1 MKYIIA
7 ALLLSISIAQSQNS
21 EIHFSVTNPID
32 IVRTSETVSIDLEGL
47 VQLYPH
53 VRGQAIAIDDRE
65 NELPSQMIDNDGDG
79 ENDEIIFQ
87 STLRPKQTR
96 DYILKIMRRRSS
108 VPMSSAFGKYMLPRE
123 DFAWENDRIAF
134 RIYGSVVAGNV
145 DNGIDVWTKRVR
157 YPIIEKW
164 YNGEEQTPPVS
175 YHTDHGEGAD
185 FFSVGKTLGGGSAGI
200 LWNGVLKQGGLFS
213 HHRIITNGP
222 IRISFEVYFPNW
234 TLDTM
239 KFLEVKRI
247 TLDAGVQLNRIDE
260 RFISNAGLKT
270 LTIAAGLAKR
280 KFASAKWGPD
290 NRRLSMWGLTT
301 PDSVNGYLGT
311 AVIFPYARNAAA
323 IEDSVHNMIASEF
336 EKDLSYT
343 YYAGAAW
350 TRLGDIR
357 NEKEWETYLNEFEM
371 RIRNPLVVQ
380 LSSPKSNVKG
390 KK

>member
-7 ALLLSISIAQSQNS
+7 TLLLLFSIALSQNS

-32 IVRTSETVSIDLEGL
+32 IVRTSETVSIDLEGMY
-47 VQLYPH
+47 QLYPH
-53 VRGQAIAIDDRE
+53 LRGQVIAIYDQTIERQ
-65 NELPSQMIDNDGDG
+65 SQLIDNDGDG

-87 STLRPKQTR
+87 STFKAKQKREFILRTGRQ
-96 DYILKIMRRRSS
+96 RSS
-108 VPMSSAFGKYMLPRE
+108 VQMSSAFGKYMLPRE

-134 RIYGSVVAGNV
+134 RIYGSVIAGNV
-145 DNGIDVWTKRVR
+145 NNGIDVWTKRVR

-164 YNGEEQTPPVS
+164 YNGEEQTPPIS

-185 FFSVGKTLGGGSAGI
+185 FFAVGKTLGGGSAGI

-222 IRISFEVYFPNW
+222 IRTSFEVYYPNW
-234 TLDTM
+234 KLDTVT
-239 KFLEVKRI
+239 FLEIKRI
-247 TLDAGVQLNRIDE
+247 TLDAGEQLNRIDE
-260 RFISNAGLKT
+260 RFISNAGQKT
-270 LTIAAGLAKR
+270 MTIAAGLAKR
-280 KFASAKWGPD
+280 KFASATWSPD

-301 PDSVNGYLGT
+301 QDSVNGYLGT
-311 AVIFPYARNAAA
+311 AVMFPFAHNAAA
-323 IEDSVHNMIASEF
+323 SEDSVHFMITSDF
-336 EKDLSYT
+336 KKDLSFT

-357 NEKEWETYLNEFEM
+357 SEKEWETYLNELDV
-371 RIRNPLVVQ
+371 RIRNPLIVRF
-380 LSSPKSNVKG
+380 STMKTNTKG